1 VDFDAPDLVCSRSC
15 RGSGAFRRKFY
26 RISVI
31 SEHGAVYVN
40 PPTVDRTFKG
50 DRLPVA
56 VSADKIGAPASPTQQ
71 TRGKGPVGCD
81 GAFSPISSP
90 LLATVFRRCT
100 V

>member
-1 VDFDAPDLVCSRSC
+1 MRPILFV
-15 RGSGAFRRKFY
+15 RGAAVVGALFAAGF
-26 RISVI
+26 ISFP
-31 SEHGAVYVN
+31 SFPSTGLFTVN
-40 PPTVDRTFKG
+40 SPTVDRTFKG

-56 VSADKIGAPASPTQQ
+56 ASADKIGAPASPMRQ
-71 TRGKGPVGCD
+71 TGGKVPVGCD

>member
-1 VDFDAPDLVCSRSC
+1 MRPILFV
-15 RGSGAFRRKFY
+15 RGA
-26 RISVI
+26 
-31 SEHGAVYVN
+31 AVVAALFAASFSSFPSFPNTGLFTIN

-50 DRLPVA
+50 DRLPLA
-56 VSADKIGAPASPTQQ
+56 VSAGKIGTPASPAQQ
-71 TRGKGPVGCD
+71 RRGKVPVGCD